1 MATSQATGDY
11 PYNSMYVAGPGM
23 VISSSNTWT
32 STLELDLPGNKDF
45 RELESRIAKI
55 EERLAILRPN
65 EELQKRFPALQ
76 EAYEHYKL
84 IEKLVND
91 GVTKNE

>member
-1 MATSQATGDY
+1 MATSQSTGDY
-11 PYNSMYVAGPGM
+11 PYTNIYTAGTGLLINNNP
-23 VISSSNTWT
+23 TWG
-32 STLELDLPGNKDF
+32 SIELDLPNKDF
-45 RELESRIAKI
+45 QDLSNRLAKI
-55 EERLAILRPN
+55 EERLAILHPN

-91 GVTKNE
+91 GAQKSE